1 MKIKRW
7 ITLTITVVGLCVL
20 SQTAHAQDKP
30 RRINQRTPDIG
41 QVAERFQRPSTITI
55 TGTDI
60 GTLSDKLQEFRNGLS
75 RGEQAVMDQ
84 MLRRAAAAPANDPEG
99 IDVKRAPVFMPG
111 RHTISGGGVVDPSPL
126 DAIRAAAGIGTADIG
141 PKQDDPRSP
150 PTPPDK
156 GLDAGTSD
164 SHGERKFVK
173 LPSTVPTDSA
183 RPKPTNDPH
192 AVNESSG
199 VNAADVQSFTNKL
212 QGFGGQLTP
221 AERAG
226 MDWLVQRAASAPKTP
241 EGVPGGL
248 PPALHAA
255 LGIVIQGG
263 RTADIRLKLRY

>member
-1 MKIKRW
+1 MKIKQW
-7 ITLTITVVGLCVL
+7 IALTIALIGLCIL
-20 SQTAHAQDKP
+20 SQTARAQDEP
-30 RRINQRTPDIG
+30 RRIYQRTPDIG

-55 TGTDI
+55 TGADI
-60 GTLSDKLQEFRNGLS
+60 GTLSGKLQNFRQNLS
-75 RGEQAVMDQ
+75 PGEQAVMDQ

-99 IDVKRAPVFMPG
+99 TDVKGAPVFMPE
-111 RHTISGGGVVDPSPL
+111 RRTISGGGLVDPSPL

-156 GLDAGTSD
+156 GLDAGTND
-164 SHGERKFVK
+164 SRGEHKPVK
-173 LPSTVPTDSA
+173 LPSTAPTESA

-199 VNAADVQSFTNKL
+199 VNAADVQSFTIKL
-212 QGFGGQLTP
+212 QGFGSQLTP

-255 LGIVIQGG
+255 LGIIVQGG
-263 RTADIRLKLRY
+263 RAADTRMKLRY